1 MFWFGTSVNYWGV
14 LVMLV
19 GLAFNLLA
27 GKAASRVSETRRER
41 VYWLIRAAGL
51 VFVII
56 GALITMKF
64 IGG

>member
-27 GKAASRVSETRRER
+27 GKAASRVSAARRER
-41 VYWLIRAAGL
+41 AYWLIRAIGL
-51 VFVII
+51 LLAVI
-56 GALITMKF
+56 GALIIMKF